1 VRAANSAAPRR
12 QSTNS
17 IGYLVPTD
25 EWDPSG
31 YEEQVSIDQYFGD
44 VNRDHQIRLIQEDNA
59 SIPPSV
65 ARRPRA

>member
-1 VRAANSAAPRR
+1 
-12 QSTNS
+12 
-17 IGYLVPTD
+17 VPTD

-59 SIPPSV
+59 SIPPDV
-65 ARRPRA
+65 ARRRA